1 MEAWMAGSVHGPHRA
16 DVPPPYGVDYQRMD
30 GLPPR
35 PPGEGPRGVRR
46 ADVQGPPPFE
56 CGELHRPPRPCGDD
70 VPVDSAGTSEGSAE
84 TKEGRRG
91 RGPEGA
97 VGTFTHPPASG
108 LNRPPWNP
116 I

>member
-46 ADVQGPPPFE
+46 ADVQGPSPFE
-56 CGELHRPPRPCGDD
+56 RGELHGPPRPRRDD
-70 VPVDSAGTSEGSAE
+70 VPVNPAGDAEGAWE
-84 TKEGRRG
+84 RKGKKAGRRWG
-91 RGPEGA
+91 ESVTDDA
-97 VGTFTHPPASG
+97 EWYNT
-108 LNRPPWNP
+108 
-116 I
+116 